1 MKKKKFYFLLLV
13 IVILGLTG
21 FNIYLNSRGDIAIE
35 KGKLITQNQQQKS
48 EINKLLKQ
56 NEELQPSAQEQERR
70 QIIDTASKFIETA
83 YVQKED
89 GFDERKK
96 TAQSLMTEDL
106 FKRFY
111 PSDNFYQKNI
121 ETDIEQPGLFL
132 QTKYPEEK
140 HANMIAHFKHE
151 LHEKQ
156 NNTTQKTKIYIEI
169 LLEKK
174 DNKWMVTDLKDIY
187 SEEE

>member
-83 YVQKED
+83 YVQKRMALMK
-89 GFDERKK
+89 ERR
-96 TAQSLMTEDL
+96 QHN
-106 FKRFY
+106 
-111 PSDNFYQKNI
+111 P
-121 ETDIEQPGLFL
+121 
-132 QTKYPEEK
+132 
-140 HANMIAHFKHE
+140 
-151 LHEKQ
+151 
-156 NNTTQKTKIYIEI
+156 
-169 LLEKK
+169 
-174 DNKWMVTDLKDIY
+174 
-187 SEEE
+187 